1 MRQNKLFTCNPALLW
16 MLFAWLGFILLP
28 SKALDYGLLDS
39 TSDELFEAMGWSTLN
54 LSWLWFLPMLLF
66 PLFSL
71 LFPQQDTDSQTR
83 RAKFEL
89 GAVISIF
96 LFVFISATAMDFSL
110 GYSIIILM
118 IALLALATDALAK
131 LKVMQGD
138 KFVIASLIAIVMSIS
153 FFIVYPTFAILLSMF
168 FDKGEFQP
176 EQVLSIVQQPYV
188 ARVVGNSLAV
198 SSTVGI
204 LSTFF
209 GLAFALYTTRIA
221 KRTAFIG
228 KIFSI
233 LPIVTP
239 PFVVGL
245 GVTLMLGRSGYVTA
259 FLVEYLGFS
268 SNWLYG
274 FTGIVIAHTLALT
287 PMSFMILEGALKSIH
302 PSIEEAA
309 YTLRSNRY
317 QAFWH
322 IIFPLLKPALANS
335 FLVVAIQS
343 LADFSTPLVLGGSF
357 DVIATQIY
365 FYIAGS
371 QLDYA
376 SASTLGTILLM
387 FSLAI
392 FVVQYLWIG
401 KRSYVTVSGKSY
413 RGEVQELP
421 NLLKMLIIT
430 FLAIWIIFN
439 VVLYGSI
446 FYGSFTVNW
455 GVDYTLTLKNYE
467 TLFGQGFSDGAW
479 PSLIQTVIFAAS
491 AAPITALFGLLIAYI
506 TVRREFKGKKTLEF
520 LTLLCFAVPGTVA
533 GVSYIIAFN
542 SSPIYLTGTAMII
555 VLSMVMRNMPVG
567 MRAAIAGLGQLDKSL
582 DEASLSLKGSS
593 LKTIW
598 YVVFPL
604 LKPALLSALVT
615 SFVRSM
621 TTVSAIIFLVTA
633 DTRVATSYILNRVE
647 DGEYGIAIAYGSIL
661 IVVMM
666 SIILFFDWIVGD
678 TRISR
683 SKAKKMN

>member
-1 MRQNKLFTCNPALLW
+1 MEQKNTFTFSTPLIWVLFALLG
-16 MLFAWLGFILLP
+16 FALLP
-28 SKALDYGLLDS
+28 SKALDYGLWDS
-39 TSDELFEAMGWSTLN
+39 TSDEMLEAMGWYNLN
-54 LSWLWFLPMLLF
+54 LSWSWFLAVLIF
-66 PLFSL
+66 PVLSL
-71 LFPQQDTDSQTR
+71 IFPKESTK
-83 RAKFEL
+83 RAKIEL
-89 GAVISIF
+89 ALIAAIF
-96 LFVFISATAMDFSL
+96 LFVFISATVAKFSL
-110 GYSIIILM
+110 GYSVIILM
-118 IALLALATDALAK
+118 VALLALATNALAQ

-138 KFVIASLIAIVMSIS
+138 KFVIASLIAIVMTIF

-168 FDKGEFQP
+168 FDNGEFKPQ
-176 EQVLSIVQQPYV
+176 QVAEIIQQPYV
-188 ARVVGNSLAV
+188 IRVVGNSLAV
-198 SSTVGI
+198 SSVVGV
-204 LSTFF
+204 LSTIF

-221 KRTAFIG
+221 KCTAFIG

-317 QAFWH
+317 QAFFH

-335 FLVVAIQS
+335 FLVVVIQS

-392 FVVQYLWIG
+392 FVIQYLWIG

-413 RGEVQELP
+413 RGDVQELP
-421 NLLKMLIIT
+421 NGLKGIIVF
-430 FLAIWIIFN
+430 FLGFWTLFN
-439 VVLYGSI
+439 LVLYGSI

-455 GVDYTLTLKNYE
+455 GVDYTLTLKNYQI
-467 TLFGQGFSDGAW
+467 LFGQGFSDGAW

-491 AAPITALFGLLIAYI
+491 AAPVTALFGLLIAYI

-555 VLSMVMRNMPVG
+555 ILSMVMRNMPVG

-593 LKTIW
+593 FKTIW
-598 YVVFPL
+598 YIVFPL

-666 SIILFFDWIVGD
+666 AIILFFDWIVGD

>member
-1 MRQNKLFTCNPALLW
+1 
-16 MLFAWLGFILLP
+16 MLKI
-28 SKALDYGLLDS
+28 
-39 TSDELFEAMGWSTLN
+39 
-54 LSWLWFLPMLLF
+54 
-66 PLFSL
+66 
-71 LFPQQDTDSQTR
+71 
-83 RAKFEL
+83 
-89 GAVISIF
+89 
-96 LFVFISATAMDFSL
+96 SL
-110 GYSIIILM
+110 GYAVLPLIIAIM
-118 IALLALATDALAK
+118 GLATPNLAT

-138 KFVIASLIAIVMSIS
+138 RFIIGSLLSIILLIF
-153 FFIVYPTFAILLSMF
+153 FFIVYPTIAIFVSMF
-168 FDKGEFQP
+168 YNGSEFVP
-176 EQVLSIVQQPYV
+176 SQVLTILQQPYV
-188 ARVVGNSLAV
+188 VRVIGNSLSVAG
-198 SSTVGI
+198 TVGV
-204 LSTFF
+204 LSTLF

-221 KRTAFIG
+221 KRSAFIG
-228 KIFSI
+228 RIFSI

-245 GVTLMLGRSGYVTA
+245 GVTLMLGRSGYVTE
-259 FLVEYLGFS
+259 FLVDYFGFAN
-268 SNWLYG
+268 NWLYG

-302 PSIEEAA
+302 PSVEEAA

-317 QAFWH
+317 QAFFN

-376 SASTLGTILLM
+376 SASTLGAILLV

-392 FVVQYLWIG
+392 FVIQYLWIG
-401 KRSYVTVSGKSY
+401 NRSYVTVSGKSY
-413 RGEVQELP
+413 RGDVQDLP
-421 NLLKMLIIT
+421 SGMKWLIICTLLFWGT
-430 FLAIWIIFN
+430 FNL
-439 VVLYGSI
+439 VLYGSI

-455 GVDYTLTLKNYE
+455 GVDYTLTLDNYIK
-467 TLFGQGFSDGAW
+467 LFGQGFSDGGF
-479 PSLIQTVIFAAS
+479 PSLIQTVIFAAA
-491 AAPITALFGLLIAYI
+491 AAPITALFGLLIAYV
-506 TVRREFKGKKTLEF
+506 TVRRDFKGKKTLEF

-533 GVSYIIAFN
+533 GVSYILAFN
-542 SSPIYLTGTAMII
+542 DAPIYLTGTGMII
-555 VLSMVMRNMPVG
+555 ILSMVMRNMPVG

-582 DEASLSLKGSS
+582 DEASLSLKAGSF
-593 LKTIW
+593 KTMLF
-598 YVVFPL
+598 VVLPL

-615 SFVRSM
+615 SFVRAM
-621 TTVSAIIFLVTA
+621 TTVSAIVFLVTA

-666 SIILFFDWIVGD
+666 AIILIFDWIVGD
-678 TRISR
+678 TRIAR
-683 SKAKKMN
+683 SKAKKM

>member
-1 MRQNKLFTCNPALLW
+1 MEQKNTFTFSTPLIWVLFALLG
-16 MLFAWLGFILLP
+16 FALLP
-28 SKALDYGLLDS
+28 SKALDYGLWDS
-39 TSDELFEAMGWSTLN
+39 TSDEMLEAMGWYNLN
-54 LSWLWFLPMLLF
+54 LSWSWFLAVLIF
-66 PLFSL
+66 PVLSL
-71 LFPQQDTDSQTR
+71 IFPKESTK
-83 RAKFEL
+83 RAKIEL
-89 GAVISIF
+89 ALIAAIF
-96 LFVFISATAMDFSL
+96 LFVFISATVAKFSL
-110 GYSIIILM
+110 GYSVIILM
-118 IALLALATDALAK
+118 VALLALAANALAQ

-138 KFVIASLIAIVMSIS
+138 KFVIASLIAIVMTIF

-168 FDKGEFQP
+168 FDNGEFKPQ
-176 EQVLSIVQQPYV
+176 QVAEIIQQPYV
-188 ARVVGNSLAV
+188 IRVVGNSLAV
-198 SSTVGI
+198 SSVVGV
-204 LSTFF
+204 LSTIF

-317 QAFWH
+317 QAFFH

-335 FLVVAIQS
+335 FLVVVIQS

-392 FVVQYLWIG
+392 FVIQYLWIG

-413 RGEVQELP
+413 RGDVQELP
-421 NLLKMLIIT
+421 NGLKGIIVF
-430 FLAIWIIFN
+430 FLGFWTLFN
-439 VVLYGSI
+439 LVLYGSI

-455 GVDYTLTLKNYE
+455 GVDYTLTLKNYQI
-467 TLFGQGFSDGAW
+467 LFGQGFSDGAW

-491 AAPITALFGLLIAYI
+491 AAPVTALFGLLIAYI

-555 VLSMVMRNMPVG
+555 ILSMVMRNMPVG

-593 LKTIW
+593 FKTIW
-598 YVVFPL
+598 YIVFPL

-666 SIILFFDWIVGD
+666 AIILFFDWIVGD

>member
-1 MRQNKLFTCNPALLW
+1 MEQKNTFTFSTPLIWVLFALLG
-16 MLFAWLGFILLP
+16 FALLP
-28 SKALDYGLLDS
+28 SKALDYGLWDS
-39 TSDELFEAMGWSTLN
+39 TSDEMLEAMGWYNLN
-54 LSWLWFLPMLLF
+54 LSWSWFLAVLIF
-66 PLFSL
+66 PVLSL
-71 LFPQQDTDSQTR
+71 VFPKESTK
-83 RAKFEL
+83 RAKIEL
-89 GAVISIF
+89 ALIAAIF
-96 LFVFISATAMDFSL
+96 LFVFISATVAKFSL
-110 GYSIIILM
+110 GYSVIILM
-118 IALLALATDALAK
+118 VALLALATNTLAQ

-138 KFVIASLIAIVMSIS
+138 KFVIASLIAIVMTIF

-168 FDKGEFQP
+168 FDNGEFKPQ
-176 EQVLSIVQQPYV
+176 QVAEIIQQPYV
-188 ARVVGNSLAV
+188 IRVVGNSLAV
-198 SSTVGI
+198 SSVVGV
-204 LSTFF
+204 LSTIF

-317 QAFWH
+317 QAFFH

-335 FLVVAIQS
+335 FLVVVIQS

-392 FVVQYLWIG
+392 FVIQYLWIG

-413 RGEVQELP
+413 RGDVQELP
-421 NLLKMLIIT
+421 NGLKGIIVF
-430 FLAIWIIFN
+430 FLGFWTLFN
-439 VVLYGSI
+439 LVLYGSI

-455 GVDYTLTLKNYE
+455 GVDYTLTLKNYQI
-467 TLFGQGFSDGAW
+467 LFGQGFSDGAW

-491 AAPITALFGLLIAYI
+491 AAPVTALFGLLIAYI

-555 VLSMVMRNMPVG
+555 ILSMVMRNMPVG

-593 LKTIW
+593 FKTIW
-598 YVVFPL
+598 YIVFPL

-666 SIILFFDWIVGD
+666 AIILFFDWIVGD

>member
-1 MRQNKLFTCNPALLW
+1 MEQKNTFTFSTPLIWVLFALLG
-16 MLFAWLGFILLP
+16 FALLP
-28 SKALDYGLLDS
+28 SKALDYGLWDS
-39 TSDELFEAMGWSTLN
+39 TSDEMLEAMGWYNLN
-54 LSWLWFLPMLLF
+54 LSWSWFLAVLIF
-66 PLFSL
+66 PVLSL
-71 LFPQQDTDSQTR
+71 IFPKESTK
-83 RAKFEL
+83 RAKIEL
-89 GAVISIF
+89 ALIAAIF
-96 LFVFISATAMDFSL
+96 LFVFISATVAKFSL
-110 GYSIIILM
+110 GYSVIILM
-118 IALLALATDALAK
+118 VALLALATNALAQ

-138 KFVIASLIAIVMSIS
+138 KFVIASLIAIVMTIF

-168 FDKGEFQP
+168 FDNGEFKPQ
-176 EQVLSIVQQPYV
+176 QVAEIIQQPYV
-188 ARVVGNSLAV
+188 IRVVGNSLAV
-198 SSTVGI
+198 SSVVGV
-204 LSTFF
+204 LSTIF

-317 QAFWH
+317 QAFFH

-335 FLVVAIQS
+335 FLVVVIQS

-392 FVVQYLWIG
+392 FVIQYLWIG

-413 RGEVQELP
+413 RGDVQELP
-421 NLLKMLIIT
+421 NGLKGIIVF
-430 FLAIWIIFN
+430 FLGFWTLFN
-439 VVLYGSI
+439 LVLYGSI

-455 GVDYTLTLKNYE
+455 GVDYTLTLKNYQI
-467 TLFGQGFSDGAW
+467 LFGQGFSDGAW

-491 AAPITALFGLLIAYI
+491 AAPVTALFGLLIAYI

-555 VLSMVMRNMPVG
+555 ILSMVMRNMPVG

-593 LKTIW
+593 FKTIW
-598 YVVFPL
+598 YIVFPL

-666 SIILFFDWIVGD
+666 AIILFFDWIVGD